1 MHCSGVTKLNVK
13 LTADLRNVP
22 KDAFE
27 MKTTK
32 VGVPYFVLWYKLVI
46 STKTASMIFSLEV
59 KGKEYSSVEA
69 KYE

>member
-1 MHCSGVTKLNVK
+1 MQFPGVTKVNVK

-27 MKTTK
+27 HKISPT
-32 VGVPYFVLWYKLVI
+32 GAAYFVIWYKLVI
-46 STKTASMIFSLEV
+46 NTKTAAMVFSMEV